1 MARRRSSL
9 GKWPAGAFLLAMLT
23 GAANPQEPENPPLS
37 LIVTYRCPPPRRAAF
52 RMYLN
57 ETGMQRFERW
67 KQDGVFQDYRVLFNW
82 YVDSDTWDGMAV
94 LSFPNYAQ
102 VARWREIERINP
114 GGLTR
119 DALELAWPF
128 NSYPADD
135 AWSESAEPAPDA
147 AKVVY
152 FATGYDYTNLPEFRE
167 FAGAYLIPQCK
178 GWMREG
184 VLAGYDLYLAR
195 YAAGKKWQALLLL
208 RYRDMES
215 FSRRDQAMAKVRAA
229 LSNDPAWRAIDEKK
243 QKAGIEKEMVIADPM
258 LPGH

>member
-1 MARRRSSL
+1 MRKL
-9 GKWPAGAFLLAMLT
+9 LIGAVLFAVLST
-23 GAANPQEPENPPLS
+23 VANPQEPQTSPLH

-52 RMYLN
+52 RLFLT

-67 KQDGVFQDYRVLFNW
+67 KQDGVLQSYRVLFNW
-82 YVDSDTWDGMAV
+82 YVDADTWDGMAV

-135 AWSESAEPAPDA
+135 AWSESAEPPVDPQ
-147 AKVVY
+147 KIVY
-152 FATGYDYTNLPEFRE
+152 FSIAYEYASLAEFRD
-167 FAGAYLIPQCK
+167 FASEYLIPQRK

-195 YAAGKKWQALLLL
+195 YASGKKWQALLLL
-208 RYRDMES
+208 QYRDLDA
-215 FSRRDQAMAKVRAA
+215 FARRDEAIAKVRAQ
-229 LSNDPAWRAIDEKK
+229 LLRDPAWKAIDERK
-243 QKAGIEKEMVIADPM
+243 QKPGIEKEIAIADAV
-258 LPGH
+258 LAH